1 MRKFFKKKD
10 SQQERGRANPDASSG
25 PPPSGDGLIN
35 TLGGLSLSD
44 SHDQEET
51 KQRFVKASQSLEE
64 ALRVWKSW
72 KYAESGVTEFPELAG
87 EPERFD
93 DEFRKK
99 LEKIMNTRKAALD
112 DKSIWAKSGDTI
124 VAIFTAFSPFAKNFL
139 SVAIQAQSVC
149 HLPKGES
156 NFRSLLS
163 IHMACFAEDSSS

>member
-1 MRKFFKKKD
+1 MRKFFKTKD
-10 SQQERGRANPDASSG
+10 SQKEKGKANSDASSG

-35 TLGGLSLSD
+35 TVGGLSLSD

-51 KQRFVKASQSLEE
+51 KQRFVKASQTLEE

-72 KYAESGVTEFPELAG
+72 KYAESGITEFPELAG

-112 DKSIWAKSGDTI
+112 DKSIWATSSVHYQPSHGRAISMHVVFWGPIKPSSKPPQTI
-124 VAIFTAFSPFAKNFL
+124 WYAGN
-139 SVAIQAQSVC
+139 
-149 HLPKGES
+149 
-156 NFRSLLS
+156 
-163 IHMACFAEDSSS
+163 MARLNYRTHG